1 EMAKLEARALKL
13 DGELTDLRGKHEN
26 FAAQAKELMEMHEAL
41 GKARK
46 DLEDQEGR
54 NAEEKKSLE
63 EELNKLQSVMT
74 PAEGEPDSVRG
85 LTTRA

>member
-1 EMAKLEARALKL
+1 
-13 DGELTDLRGKHEN
+13 LR
-26 FAAQAKELMEMHEAL
+26 EMHEAL

-54 NAEEKKSLE
+54 HAEEKNGLE
-63 EELNKLQSVMT
+63 RELGKLQYAMA

-85 LTTRA
+85 LMTRAELVDRIQQLGEGVFKAAQ